1 MGSGFIGEKKAGR
14 KKHSFILRTA
24 LVLSIL
30 AAMLITLIFLT
41 VSSANNLMRIGKTD
55 VSSVPSN
62 ILPNY
67 SVTSFTSADNQTS
80 LQGWFFKTK
89 NPISTVIVVHDTGKN
104 RLQFGVDM
112 IDMVETW
119 LNNNY
124 NVFLFD
130 LRHSGTSEGDTS
142 AYGYLEYR
150 DVLGAVA
157 IVKQISVTT
166 DVVLYG
172 IGTGCTACVLAYD
185 ALPDEGIS
193 EIELKSYPSNIASL
207 GFDKS
212 YICGMIFD
220 SPAKSSDD
228 YIKPI
233 VQQNEPLGFITKN
246 FVPYAI
252 RISSGSSSVNLATSI
267 ARLPIPVQIIYGGH
281 DTFIGADKIS
291 QIIKERERINSNLT
305 KSKMISGAGYL
316 EAYTLDRTTYI
327 DSVMDFLNNYFAI
340 KSREGR
346 SGK

>member
-1 MGSGFIGEKKAGR
+1 MGTGFIGEKKGSR
-14 KKHSFILRTA
+14 KRHSFILRTA
-24 LVLSIL
+24 LILSIL

-41 VSSANNLMRIGKTD
+41 VSSANKLMNIGKTD

-67 SVTSFTSADNQTS
+67 SVASFPSADDQTT

-112 IDMVETW
+112 IDMVESW
-119 LNNNY
+119 LDNNY

-130 LRHSGTSEGDTS
+130 LRNSGNSEGDIS
-142 AYGYLEYR
+142 AYGYLEWQ

-185 ALPDEGIS
+185 ALPDAGIS
-193 EIELKSYPSNIASL
+193 EIELKSYSKNIASL

-212 YICGMIFD
+212 YISGMIFD

-233 VQQNEPLGFITKN
+233 VRQNEPLGFITQN
-246 FVPYAI
+246 YVPYAI
-252 RISSGSSSVNLATSI
+252 RVSSGANNVNLAPAI
-267 ARLPIPVQIIYGGH
+267 ARLPIPILIIYGGH
-281 DTFIGADKIS
+281 DTFIGADKIT
-291 QIIKERERINSNLT
+291 QIVNERERINANLT
-305 KSKMISGAGYL
+305 KSNMISGAGYQ
-316 EAYTLDRTTYI
+316 EGYSLDRSTYI
-327 DSVMDFLNNYFAI
+327 ESVTDFLNNFFAI
-340 KSREGR
+340 NKDKQVTG
-346 SGK
+346 